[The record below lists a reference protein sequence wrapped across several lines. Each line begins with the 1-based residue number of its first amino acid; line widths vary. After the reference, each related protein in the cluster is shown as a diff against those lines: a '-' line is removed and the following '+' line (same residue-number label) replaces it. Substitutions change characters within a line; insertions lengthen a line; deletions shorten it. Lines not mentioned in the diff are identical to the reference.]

1 MTENFQQHYSE
12 DGLWDKARKF
22 SRQIGREVLEKALV
36 LYYTGIDEKTPK
48 WAKTVLF
55 TALGYLI
62 LPLDTIPDL
71 TPGLGFADDTA
82 ALLAAAASVA
92 SCISEKHRQRAKQKI
107 KTWFKDTSPANPSTP
122 SSSPS
127 TPTDEHS

>member
-1 MTENFQQHYSE
+1 MDENFQQHYSE
-12 DGLWDKARKF
+12 DRFWDKLNRF
-22 SRQIGREVLEKALV
+22 GRRLGREVLEKALV

-62 LPLDTIPDL
+62 LPLDAIPDL
-71 TPGLGFADDTA
+71 TPGMGFADDTA

-92 SCISEKHRQRAKQKI
+92 SCISEKHRQLAKQKI
-107 KTWFKDTSPANPSTP
+107 KTWFKDSADSDKN
-122 SSSPS
+122 
-127 TPTDEHS
+127 

>member
-1 MTENFQQHYSE
+1 MIDDFQQHYSE
-12 DGLWDKARKF
+12 SGFWDKVQKF
-22 SRQIGREVLEKALV
+22 SKQIGREVLEKALV

-62 LPLDTIPDL
+62 LPLDTIPDI
-71 TPGLGFADDTA
+71 TPGVGFADDTA

-92 SCISEKHRQRAKQKI
+92 SCISEKHRQQAKQKI
-107 KTWFKDTSPANPSTP
+107 KTWFKATSTSNPP
-122 SSSPS
+122 
-127 TPTDEHS
+127 DENI